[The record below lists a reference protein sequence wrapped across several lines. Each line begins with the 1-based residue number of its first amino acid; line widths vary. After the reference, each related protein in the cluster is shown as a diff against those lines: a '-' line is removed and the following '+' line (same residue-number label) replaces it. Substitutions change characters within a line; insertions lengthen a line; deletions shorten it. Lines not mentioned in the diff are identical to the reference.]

1 METPEQ
7 RKESDLSAKVAAG
20 PVGASEPRL
29 PAVRPHPAKPVSR
42 PSRRVWIWAVG
53 GLLAGVA
60 GLALY
65 FQPWASGPLAV
76 AVETAALAPATR
88 ILAVNGRIAALH
100 TVDVRALVGGT
111 LADVAVAE
119 GDRVERG
126 EALVQIDAAAQR
138 AMVRQAVAGLDAA
151 LVAKA
156 QAADN
161 FARIEALGENVTRS
175 ALETASRA
183 LQSAEQEVVRTS
195 ALVDQAQLQLENYTI
210 RAPLTGTILAL
221 DAEPGQ
227 SIDPTTLLMTI
238 ADLEQLVVRTD
249 VDEAYATQIRV
260 NLPAVMQLA
269 GETVRRDGHV
279 TLVSQQVDVATG
291 GLAVELGF
299 AAPVVAPVGLTVTIN
314 IIVDSLDAA
323 ITAPRAAIQ
332 SGDGGDV
339 VFIVRDGTAQRRPVS
354 VIDWPAARLIV
365 TDGLAPGD
373 LLILDATGITDG
385 QAVRVEAP

>member
-20 PVGASEPRL
+20 PVGAGEPRL

-119 GDRVERG
+119 GDSVEKG

-156 QAADN
+156 QASDN
-161 FARIEALGENVTRS
+161 FARIEALGEIRHAFS
-175 ALETASRA
+175 AGDR
-183 LQSAEQEVVRTS
+183 
-195 ALVDQAQLQLENYTI
+195 
-210 RAPLTGTILAL
+210 
-221 DAEPGQ
+221 
-227 SIDPTTLLMTI
+227 
-238 ADLEQLVVRTD
+238 
-249 VDEAYATQIRV
+249 
-260 NLPAVMQLA
+260 LPAPFNRQSKKWRGPLRWSI
-269 GETVRRDGHV
+269 RRR
-279 TLVSQQVDVATG
+279 S
-291 GLAVELGF
+291 
-299 AAPVVAPVGLTVTIN
+299 
-314 IIVDSLDAA
+314 SLKTSPSAH
-323 ITAPRAAIQ
+323 P
-332 SGDGGDV
+332 
-339 VFIVRDGTAQRRPVS
+339 
-354 VIDWPAARLIV
+354 
-365 TDGLAPGD
+365 
-373 LLILDATGITDG
+373 
-385 QAVRVEAP
+385 